1 MVCCLRQQPSSQS
14 IYAAEN
20 FRKVLNVGIVLN
32 VIYYNGV
39 CKSLLMG
46 YTGMMQNGP
55 LLSDDR
61 LALYDAGHRFEHTPF
76 LLVLLRALPFSSK
89 QLQLRVLQ
97 VSRCGS
103 VPRAFIVE

>member
-1 MVCCLRQQPSSQS
+1 M
-14 IYAAEN
+14 
-20 FRKVLNVGIVLN
+20 GIVLN